1 MCGIFG
7 VISNTKNIQVNKL
20 TEVSEVLKHRGP
32 DDEGFLLFNNND
44 FREYKGDDSPT
55 SLPLEKLTT
64 SSHIFNSAFLH
75 RRLSILDLSDA
86 GHQPMSYLNERYW
99 VTLNGE
105 IYNYLEIKE
114 ELLVKGYEFKSNSDT
129 EVVLA
134 SYAEWGA
141 DCVSRFNG
149 MWAFAIWDSLKEEVF
164 LSRDRLGIK
173 PLNYYHSADT
183 FIFSSEIKGILSYL
197 GEKPKFNQNKIRE
210 YFVKGQVLVGE
221 SEETVFE
228 GVKQLLP
235 GHNLILKNHNINI
248 FKYWGVNLKISKQ
261 TRKENI
267 AQFQELFYDSLKL
280 RLRSD
285 VEVGSCLSGGIDSS
299 SIVCYAS
306 KKFNKKF
313 NTFSAIWPGTRHDEY
328 KFMKLVNKKTDS
340 KTNYIESDTSDIIN
354 LIDKITW
361 HQEIPIAGSSLIA
374 QWEIMRRARQEKVP
388 VLLDG
393 QGADEILSGYP
404 VYLTPYV
411 NELIK
416 NGKLTS
422 LYNFIS
428 SSEYTGFTIKR
439 IVKQQIKKYF
449 IDNPET
455 TFLPISAEEKS
466 NYTNSLKYNN
476 PNQASFLPDYLKEH
490 IEKSNLPSLLHFE
503 DRNSMAHSIEAR
515 VPFLDYRLVEF
526 SLNIPS
532 EQKIGDGFT
541 KTIMRDAMKDYV
553 PHEIFMRRDKIG
565 FSTPIEE
572 QLSNENSDLYN
583 YMNDY
588 LKKSD
593 LWKSDLIDKD
603 KYQSKHL
610 FALYS
615 LQRFFDIY
623 KA

>member
-7 VISNTKNIQVNKL
+7 TVNKSTSVNSSQL
-20 TEVSEVLKHRGP
+20 IEVSKVLKHRGP
-32 DDEGFLLFNNND
+32 DDEGFILFTDKGFNA
-44 FREYKGDDSPT
+44 YKGIDSPST
-55 SLPLEKLTT
+55 LALQKLDLNPHNYTA
-64 SSHIFNSAFLH
+64 AFLH

-86 GHQPMSYLNERYW
+86 GHQPMSYLDNRFW
-99 VTLNGE
+99 ITLNGE

-114 ELLVKGYEFKSNSDT
+114 ELIGKGYKFRSNTDT

-141 DCVSRFNG
+141 DCVNRFNG
-149 MWAFAIWDSLKEEVF
+149 MWAFAIWDSKTDTIF

-173 PLNYYHSADT
+173 PLNYYHSSDS

-197 GEKPKFNQNKIRE
+197 GDKPRLNQNKIRE
-210 YFVKGQVLVGE
+210 YFVKGQILVGD
-221 SEETVFE
+221 SEETMFE
-228 GVKQLLP
+228 GIRQLLP
-235 GHNLILKNHNINI
+235 GCNMVLKNQKLKITKYWEIEINI
-248 FKYWGVNLKISKQ
+248 SKLS
-261 TRKENI
+261 REEHI
-267 AQFQELFYDSLKL
+267 AQFKKLFSDSLKL

-299 SIVCYAS
+299 SIVAFAS
-306 KKFNKKF
+306 KEFNKKF

-328 KFMKLVNKKTDS
+328 KYMKLVNEMYHTKS
-340 KTNYIESDTSDIIN
+340 NYIESDISDIIS

-361 HQEIPIAGSSLIA
+361 HQEIPMAGSSLIA
-374 QWEIMRRARQEKVP
+374 QWEIMRKSRQEKVP

-404 VYLTPYV
+404 VYLIPYL
-411 NELIK
+411 NEIITKGKMSSLVDFIK
-416 NGKLTS
+416 
-422 LYNFIS
+422 S
-428 SSEYTGFTIKR
+428 SKHTGFSVKR
-439 IVKQQIKKYF
+439 IIKQQIKKYF
-449 IDNPET
+449 KANPET
-455 TFLPISAEEKS
+455 TFLPISRKEKLKYS
-466 NYTNSLKYNN
+466 NSLKYNN

-503 DRNSMAHSIEAR
+503 DRNSMAHSVEAR

-532 EQKIGDGFT
+532 EQKIGNGFT

-553 PHEIFMRRDKIG
+553 PHDIFMRRDKIG

-572 QLSNENSDLYN
+572 QMVDKKSQLYQ
-583 YMNDY
+583 YMNSY
-588 LKKSD
+588 LVNSD
-593 LWKSDLIDKD
+593 LWKSEWIDKENYKD
-603 KYQSKHL
+603 KHL

-615 LQRFFDIY
+615 LQRFIEIY
-623 KA
+623 G